1 MYYFKFLA
9 LVSGILLITAAPCM
23 LILDERWKRFVLEVL
38 YPPLQPLWIWAAAA
52 VSAFIVV
59 ITWYM
64 ELTTRV
70 PFSWLL
76 TFFVSLSVP
85 KMYFLLFR
93 YADTR
98 KKLLPFIE
106 NQKVFP
112 MVPALMSWCLGL
124 VILALGVFS
133 L

>member
-9 LVSGILLITAAPCM
+9 FVFGVLMITAAPCM
-23 LILDERWKRFVLEVL
+23 IILETQWKRFVLEVL
-38 YPPLQPLWIWAAAA
+38 YPPLRPLWIWAAAA

-64 ELTTRV
+64 ELTTYV

-76 TFFVSLSVP
+76 TLFVTLSIP

-93 YADTR
+93 YGETR
-98 KKLLPFIE
+98 ARLLPFI
-106 NQKVFP
+106 QGGGVS
-112 MVPALMSWCLGL
+112 SWATGL
-124 VILALGVFS
+124 TTYSIGLIIVAVGIFS